1 MWKANSGAEPV
12 VRWNLKS
19 GSVRIVFENN
29 SPLFPR
35 TILFSLHDGLQDCSV
50 LKKYILQFIL
60 AVFFILSLGCGQ
72 GSQESQSPRLV
83 IAIDATFIPMSFLN
97 DRGELDGFEVDLI
110 KAVANSAGYDYE
122 LVNVEWGGLFGG
134 LITKKFDLV
143 ISSITILE
151 ERKNRMAFSIPY
163 LQSGVAVLVRKDI
176 QNVDNLEDLAEV
188 KATVGAQIN
197 TTSYYF
203 LQKYDGIKVKTYEKF
218 GHAVID
224 LANKGND
231 AVVGDSVQVNYYFN
245 KNKQL
250 TQNTRFL
257 GSRLTS
263 EYYGIVLRK
272 DDIELKQKID
282 AGLTALLKNGTV
294 QKLHDKW
301 NLGDFAGVPLP
312 E

>member
-1 MWKANSGAEPV
+1 MKGGP
-12 VRWNLKS
+12 
-19 GSVRIVFENN
+19 VRIALENN
-29 SPLFPR
+29 FFSR
-35 TILFSLHDGLQDCSV
+35 LFSNTISFLLRDGLQDYSV
-50 LKKYILQFIL
+50 LKRYILKFL
-60 AVFFILSLGCGQ
+60 FFVFCVWCLGCGQ
-72 GSQESQSPRLV
+72 SAQETQNPRLV
-83 IAIDATFIPMSFLN
+83 IAIDATFVPMSFLN
-97 DRGELDGFEVDLI
+97 DQGELDGFEVDLI
-110 KAVANSAGYDYE
+110 KAVAKNAGFDYE

-134 LITKKFDLV
+134 LITNKFDLV

-176 QNVDNLEDLAEV
+176 QNVDNLEKLAEI

-203 LQKYDGIKVKTYEKF
+203 LQKYDGINIKTYEKF

-231 AVVGDSVQVNYYFN
+231 AVVGDSVQVNYYFT
-245 KNKQL
+245 KNNEL
-250 TQNTRFL
+250 TQSARFL
-257 GSRLTS
+257 GSRMTS
-263 EYYGIVLRK
+263 EFYGIVLRK
-272 DDIELKQKID
+272 DDIELKKKID
-282 AGLTALLKNGTV
+282 ASLTVLLQNGTI

-301 NLGDFAGVPLP
+301 NLGKFAVVPPP